1 MPNPLR
7 VKVFCFFFSKKKY
20 FLPWPQLILLASCSM
35 PPAPKPAQSEPQ
47 QLLPAKFAD
56 LPGWHDDQLVEALP
70 ALRLQ
75 CSRLALL
82 PADTALGGEGIAAVY
97 GGAAGQWSDAC
108 AAARALSADADPRTY
123 FQSWFQP
130 YRVITP
136 SLVTGYFEPL
146 ISGSLRQFGAY
157 QTPVLARPADL
168 REGTGMD
175 AQGRPTLGRA
185 VNGALAP
192 YYTRAEI
199 EAGAASSATHPVA
212 WVRSPIDLFF
222 AQVQGAMLLQLPEGG
237 TLRLTFDGRNGLPYT
252 PIGRILK
259 EQGAIP
265 AGQISMQTIR
275 AWLEAHPARAK
286 ALMDRNESYVFFKV
300 APDSDPS
307 LGPPG
312 ALGVSL
318 TAGRSAAVD
327 KKFLPLAAPLF
338 VDTTIPD
345 GRPWQH
351 LVLAQDLGSA
361 IEGPGRVD
369 IFMGAGEPAAAWA
382 GRMHQA
388 GQVWLLLPRQST
400 PGRVTSVS
408 GSPGKV

>member
-1 MPNPLR
+1 MSIQHR

-20 FLPWPQLILLASCSM
+20 FRPWPTLAVLASCTV
-35 PPAPKPAQSEPQ
+35 PPAPKPAQREPQ

-56 LPGWHDDQLVEALP
+56 LPGWRDDQLAEALP

-82 PADTALGGEGIAAVY
+82 PADTALGGEGIAAAY
-97 GGAAGQWSDAC
+97 GGEAGQWSDAC
-108 AAARALSADADPRTY
+108 AAARALPPDADPQTF

-130 YRVITP
+130 YRVTTT

-146 ISGSLRQFGAY
+146 IPGSERQFGAY
-157 QTPVLARPADL
+157 QTPGL
-168 REGTGMD
+168 D
-175 AQGRPTLGRA
+175 AQGRPTLGRE

-192 YYTRAEI
+192 YATRAEI
-199 EAGAASSATHPVA
+199 EAGAAAAVTHPVA

-222 AQVQGAMLLQLPEGG
+222 AQIQGAMLLQLPEGG
-237 TLRLTFDGRNGLPYT
+237 TLRLAFDGRNGRPYT

-259 EQGAIP
+259 DQGAIP
-265 AGQISMQTIR
+265 AAEISMQTIR
-275 AWLEAHPARAK
+275 AWLEAHPADAK

-300 APDSDPS
+300 ATDSDPS

-312 ALGVSL
+312 ALGVAL

-338 VDTTIPD
+338 IDTTIPD

-361 IEGPGRVD
+361 IEGPARVD

-382 GRMHQA
+382 GRMHQP
-388 GQVWLLLPRQST
+388 GQIWLLLPRPSS

-408 GSPGKV
+408 SSPGKV

>member
-1 MPNPLR
+1 MGNPHSASLHDGPR
-7 VKVFCFFFSKKKY
+7 AARRNIIFFFSKEY
-20 FLPWPQLILLASCSM
+20 CILLIATLAACQAPTAPQPAAQAVEQLRPAS
-35 PPAPKPAQSEPQ
+35 
-47 QLLPAKFAD
+47 FAE
-56 LPGWHDDQLVEALP
+56 LPGWRDDLVAEALP

-82 PADTALGGEGIAAVY
+82 PADTALGGDGLAATY

-108 AAARALSADADPRTY
+108 AAARSLPPDADPHGF
-123 FQSWFQP
+123 FQTWFQP
-130 YRVITP
+130 YRVATP

-146 ISGSLRQFGAY
+146 IPGSLRQFGAY

-168 REGTGMD
+168 REGTGVD
-175 AQGRPTLGRA
+175 AQGRPIFGHE
-185 VNGALAP
+185 VNGAFAP

-199 EAGAASSATHPVA
+199 EAGAASSVAHPVA

-222 AQVQGAMLLQLPEGG
+222 AQIQGAMLLQLPEGG
-237 TLRLTFDGRNGLPYT
+237 TARFIFDGRNGRPYT
-252 PIGRILK
+252 PIGRILRD
-259 EQGAIP
+259 QGALQ
-265 AGQISMQTIR
+265 ADQISMQTIR
-275 AWLEAHPARAK
+275 AWLEAHAADAK
-286 ALMDRNESYVFFKV
+286 ALMDRNESYVFFRV
-300 APDSDPS
+300 ATDSDPAM
-307 LGPPG
+307 GPPG

-345 GRPWQH
+345 GRLWQH

-388 GQVWLLLPRQST
+388 GQVWILLPRPSRKAV
-400 PGRVTSVS
+400 PF
-408 GSPGKV
+408 